1 MTNRN
6 RKHNDPKIPEME
18 LLQLTPEI
26 VRQIEQLLEKNAN
39 VLEKVMQSYETSI
52 GDETAQEESQFVAA

>member
-52 GDETAQEESQFVAA
+52 GDETAPEESQFVAA